1 MEEIIHAFGIDWR
14 LIVIQMFNF
23 AILLGVLWYFLYT
36 PVLKILNEREAKIR
50 KGVEDAEA
58 AGEALKRA
66 EGERATVLGAAEVA
80 AMGVVKNA
88 EKRGEEKMLLLQQE
102 AERKAHTILKDAEA
116 QAIEL
121 SQKSRRES
129 EAEIARVAI
138 LAAEKILSG
147 HPAK

>member
-50 KGVEDAEA
+50 KGVEDANA
-58 AGEALKRA
+58 ASEALKHA
-66 EGERATVLGAAEVA
+66 ESERAVVLSKAEVEA
-80 AMGVVKNA
+80 KGVVKNA
-88 EKRGEEKMLLLQQE
+88 EKLGEEKMLLMQRE
-102 AERKAHTILKDAEA
+102 AENKAQTILKDAEA
-116 QAIEL
+116 QAVEL
-121 SQKSRRES
+121 SEKSRRES

-138 LAAEKILSG
+138 LAAEKILEKQHS
-147 HPAK
+147 K